1 MLVHKGRMN
10 QAAQQTTLY
19 HVRNT
24 HAVQVV
30 ARTTSLNS
38 NDSFLLRTPTHLYV
52 WHGKGVSPATK
63 GVAQNIAQHAFMK
76 AEGRK
81 NVELTEDSEVGGFWT
96 SFPEGDPTQF
106 VKFIW
111 YLYYFSLI
119 LVIVINDY

>member
-1 MLVHKGRMN
+1 MIVHKGRMN
-10 QAAQQTTLY
+10 PLGQQTTLY
-19 HVRNT
+19 HVKNT

-52 WHGKGVSPATK
+52 WHGKGVSSNTK
-63 GVAQNIAQHAFMK
+63 TAAQTIAQHPFMK

-81 NVELTEDSEVGGFWT
+81 SIELAEDSEVGGFWT

-106 VKFIW
+106 VKYIW
-111 YLYYFSLI
+111 YFYYYLNFYL
-119 LVIVINDY
+119 LL